1 MLPFHLVQSANIEF
15 LLMKTQRAWNR
26 LRKCVNVRYREN
38 QMYLWFTIN
47 LTIKT
52 KKIQHSILETFTKQN
67 SPQNLA
73 RFHVALFEFEI
84 LEIFIASS
92 LLKAI
97 IWTWFFCQ
105 VLQSVLP
112 DQRKKLLLIK
122 DANHLKTA
130 WHSKRHWGKPN
141 NNHKYFL
148 L

>member
-1 MLPFHLVQSANIEF
+1 
-15 LLMKTQRAWNR
+15 MKTQRAWNR

-73 RFHVALFEFEI
+73 RFRVALFEFEI

-97 IWTWFFCQ
+97 I
-105 VLQSVLP
+105 
-112 DQRKKLLLIK
+112 
-122 DANHLKTA
+122 
-130 WHSKRHWGKPN
+130 
-141 NNHKYFL
+141 
-148 L
+148 